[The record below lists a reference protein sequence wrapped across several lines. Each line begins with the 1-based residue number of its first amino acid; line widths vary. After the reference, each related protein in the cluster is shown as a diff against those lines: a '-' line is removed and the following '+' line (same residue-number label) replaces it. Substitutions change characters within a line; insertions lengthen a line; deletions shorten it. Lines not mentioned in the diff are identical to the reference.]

1 MAPAR
6 LDERAYLGNVISPP
20 DPFLS
25 AIAESRRTY
34 PFPRAYRELADRVV
48 RDVLALLFPHF
59 VPAVRGDTAE
69 MADVADVALDRDAV
83 RALLHEALDGA
94 GPRPAHELA
103 SWFLETLPTLREQLL
118 EDSRAIHAW
127 DPASEEVDEVILA
140 YPGFLAI
147 AVHRIAHEFY
157 RMKVPVFPR
166 LLAEWAHGRTG
177 IDIHPGA
184 SIGRGFAIDHGTGIV
199 IGETSVI
206 GDRVK
211 IYQGVTLGALSVQKG
226 LAGNKR
232 HPTIEDDV
240 VIYAG
245 ATILG
250 GTTVVGRKAIIGGNT
265 WITAS
270 VPAGSVVI
278 NSPQVPRTRVPEDD
292 MLDFVI

>member
-1 MAPAR
+1 M
-6 LDERAYLGNVISPP
+6 
-20 DPFLS
+20 DPLLA
-25 AIAESRRTY
+25 AIAGSRRHY
-34 PFPRAYRELADRVV
+34 PFPRAYRELTDRVV
-48 RDVLALLFPHF
+48 RAVLALLFPHF
-59 VPAVRGDTAE
+59 VPAVRGDVAE
-69 MADVADVALDRDAV
+69 LATEADVRADREGV
-83 RALLHEALDGA
+83 RALLVEALEGA
-94 GPRPAHELA
+94 GPEPAEVLAAGFIDALPALHASLHEDA
-103 SWFLETLPTLREQLL
+103 
-118 EDSRAIHAW
+118 RAIMAW
-127 DPASEEVDEVILA
+127 DPAAEELDEVILA

-147 AVHRIAHEFY
+147 AVHRIGHEFY

-166 LLAEWAHGRTG
+166 LIAEWAHGRTG

-184 SIGRGFAIDHGTGIV
+184 SVGRAFAIDHGTGIV
-199 IGETSVI
+199 IGETSII

-226 LAGNKR
+226 LAGAKR

-250 GTTVVGRKAIIGGNT
+250 GTTTVGRRAIIGGNT

-278 NSPQVPRTRVPEDD
+278 NAPQAPRTRVPEDD

>member
-1 MAPAR
+1 MSH
-6 LDERAYLGNVISPP
+6 V
-20 DPFLS
+20 DPFLA

-34 PFPRAYRELADRVV
+34 VFPRAYRELADRVV

-59 VPAVRGDTAE
+59 VPAVRGDASE
-69 MADVADVALDRDAV
+69 LADPDDVAQDRERV
-83 RALLHEALDGA
+83 RALLLEALDGA
-94 GPRPAHELA
+94 GPSPAAELA
-103 SWFLETLPTLREQLL
+103 TWFLESLPSLRERLL
-118 EDSRAIHAW
+118 EDARAISAW
-127 DPASEEVDEVILA
+127 DPAAEELDEVILA

-166 LLAEWAHGRTG
+166 LLAEWAHTRTG

-184 SIGRGFAIDHGTGIV
+184 SVGQSFAIDHGTGIV

-250 GTTVVGRKAIIGGNT
+250 GSTVVGRKAIIGGNT

-270 VPAGSVVI
+270 VPSGSVVI
-278 NSPQVPRTRVPEDD
+278 NTPQLPRTRIPEDD
-292 MLDFVI
+292 VLDFVI

>member
-1 MAPAR
+1 M
-6 LDERAYLGNVISPP
+6 PP
-20 DPFLS
+20 VDPFLTS
-25 AIAESRRTY
+25 IADARRTY
-34 PFPRAYRELADRVV
+34 VFPRAYRELADRVV

-59 VPAVRGDTAE
+59 MPAVRGDASE
-69 MADVADVALDRDAV
+69 LADPDDVAQDRERV
-83 RALLHEALDGA
+83 RALLLEALDGA
-94 GPRPAHELA
+94 GPSPAAELA
-103 SWFLETLPTLREQLL
+103 TWFLESLPSLRERLL
-118 EDSRAIHAW
+118 EDARAISAW
-127 DPASEEVDEVILA
+127 DPAAEELDEVILA

-166 LLAEWAHGRTG
+166 LLAEWAHTRTG

-184 SIGRGFAIDHGTGIV
+184 SVGQSFAIDHGTGIV

-250 GTTVVGRKAIIGGNT
+250 GSTVVGRKAIIGGNT

-270 VPAGSVVI
+270 VPSGSVVI
-278 NSPQVPRTRVPEDD
+278 NTPQLPRTRIPEDD
-292 MLDFVI
+292 VLDFVI

>member
-1 MAPAR
+1 M
-6 LDERAYLGNVISPP
+6 
-20 DPFLS
+20 DPFLTSIS
-25 AIAESRRTY
+25 AARRSY

-48 RDVLALLFPHF
+48 RETLTLLFPHF
-59 VPAVRGDTAE
+59 VPAVRGSAADLADPSEVAAE
-69 MADVADVALDRDAV
+69 REAV
-83 RALLHEALDGA
+83 RSLLVEALEGA
-94 GPRPAHELA
+94 GPLPAPALA
-103 SWFLETLPTLREQLL
+103 AGFIDALPALHASLT
-118 EDSRAIHAW
+118 EDARAIMAW
-127 DPASEEVDEVILA
+127 DPAAEEVDEVILA

-166 LLAEWAHGRTG
+166 LLAEWAHARTG

-184 SIGRGFAIDHGTGIV
+184 LIGRAFAIDHGTGIV

-250 GTTVVGRKAIIGGNT
+250 GTTIVGKRAIIGGNT

-270 VPAGSVVI
+270 VPSGSVVVH
-278 NSPQVPRTRVPEDD
+278 SPMAPRTRAPEDD
-292 MLDFVI
+292 ALDFVI

>member
-1 MAPAR
+1 MSH
-6 LDERAYLGNVISPP
+6 V
-20 DPFLS
+20 DPFLA

-34 PFPRAYRELADRVV
+34 VFPRAYRELADRVV

-59 VPAVRGDTAE
+59 VPAVRGDASE
-69 MADVADVALDRDAV
+69 LADPDDVAQDRERV
-83 RALLHEALDGA
+83 RALLLEALAGA
-94 GPRPAHELA
+94 GPSPAAELA
-103 SWFLETLPTLREQLL
+103 TWFLESLPSLRERLL
-118 EDSRAIHAW
+118 EDARAISAW
-127 DPASEEVDEVILA
+127 DPAAEELDEVILA

-166 LLAEWAHGRTG
+166 LLAEWAHARTG

-184 SIGRGFAIDHGTGIV
+184 SVGQSFAIDHGTGIV

-250 GTTVVGRKAIIGGNT
+250 GSTVVGRKAIIGGNT

-270 VPAGSVVI
+270 VPSGSVVI
-278 NSPQVPRTRVPEDD
+278 NTPQLPRTRIPEDD
-292 MLDFVI
+292 VLDFVI

>member
-1 MAPAR
+1 MAP
-6 LDERAYLGNVISPP
+6 S
-20 DPFLS
+20 DPFLT

-48 RDVLALLFPHF
+48 RDILALLFPHF
-59 VPAVRGDTAE
+59 VPAVRGGAAE
-69 MADVADVALDRDAV
+69 IADVMDVARDRDAV
-83 RALLHEALDGA
+83 RALLLEALDGA
-94 GPRPAHELA
+94 GPSPAHELA
-103 SWFLETLPTLREQLL
+103 AWFLESLPQMREQLV
-118 EDSRAIHAW
+118 EDAKAIHAW
-127 DPASEEVDEVILA
+127 DPASEELDEVILA

-166 LLAEWAHGRTG
+166 LLAEWAHAQTG

-199 IGETSVI
+199 IGETSLI

-232 HPTIEDDV
+232 HPTIEDDA

-250 GTTVVGRKAIIGGNT
+250 GTTVVGKRAIIGGNT
-265 WITAS
+265 WITSS

-278 NSPQVPRTRVPEDD
+278 NTPQLPRTRVPEDD

>member
-1 MAPAR
+1 M
-6 LDERAYLGNVISPP
+6 DVP

-25 AIAESRRTY
+25 AIADARRTY

-59 VPAVRGDTAE
+59 IPAVRGDAAALADPT
-69 MADVADVALDRDAV
+69 DVARDREAV
-83 RALLHEALDGA
+83 RSLLLEALDGA
-94 GPRPAHELA
+94 GPVSATELA
-103 SWFLETLPTLREQLL
+103 TRFLDALPRLLDQLRE
-118 EDSRAIHAW
+118 DARAIHAW
-127 DPASEEVDEVILA
+127 DPASEEIDEVVLA

-166 LLAEWAHGRTG
+166 LLAEWAHSRTG

-226 LAGNKR
+226 LAGAKR

-250 GTTVVGRKAIIGGNT
+250 GTTVIGRKAIIGGNT
-265 WITAS
+265 WVTAS

-278 NSPQVPRTRVPEDD
+278 NTPQAPRTRIPDD
-292 MLDFVI
+292 DLLDFVI